1 MANQPTYQYI
11 CRYSGGVCIK
21 PSLKELRTAT
31 DGMEGRKFACLHP
44 DGKIQGINAGGGH
57 REIDHEELEKFWAI
71 LFRTKLVK
79 P

>member
-21 PSLKELRTAT
+21 PSLKALRESVKGFENPRYAV
-31 DGMEGRKFACLHP
+31 LHP